1 MQKKIFMTEVIF
13 FDTDCISSFLW
24 TGSEYLL
31 IHCFG
36 NAMILPRQVYN
47 EISSVPHLKQKID
60 VMIKN
65 GNLKIEDLLVGSEE
79 NNLYLDLTDY
89 TRSSTLP
96 LIGRGEAAAIVLSKK
111 NNGVLASNNF
121 RDVKYYVELYGL
133 KHIATQDIIHKAV
146 NDGILSITQA
156 DAIWIQMVAKR
167 RKLPFS
173 TFSDYLNSL

>member
-1 MQKKIFMTEVIF
+1 MTEVIF

-24 TGSEYLL
+24 TKTEHLL

-36 NAMILPRQVYN
+36 NDMIIPRQVYN
-47 EISSVPHLKQKID
+47 EISSVPHLQQKID
-60 VMIKN
+60 VMVNN

-89 TRSSTLP
+89 TRSSKLA
-96 LIGRGEAAAIVLSKK
+96 LIGKGEAAAIVLSKK

-121 RDVKYYVELYGL
+121 RDVRYYVELYGL
-133 KHIATQDIIHKAV
+133 KHIATHDIIHKAV

>member
-1 MQKKIFMTEVIF
+1 MTKAFF

-24 TGSEYLL
+24 TSTEHLL

-36 NAMILPRQVYN
+36 NDMIIPRQVYN
-47 EISSVPHLKQKID
+47 EISSVPHLQQKID
-60 VMIKN
+60 VMINN
-65 GNLKIEDLLVGSEE
+65 GNLAIEDLLVGSEE

-89 TRSSTLP
+89 TRSSKLP

-121 RDVKYYVELYGL
+121 RDVRYYVKLYGL
-133 KHIATQDIIHKAV
+133 EHIATHHIIHKAV
-146 NDGILSITQA
+146 NDGILSNAQA
-156 DAIWIQMVAKR
+156 DEIWKQMVAKR

-173 TFSDYLNSL
+173 TFVDYLSSL